1 MTYYRLMGEQ
11 RGFLARG
18 SMLIDENLEYDE
30 AVELLQDVKSEM
42 PLWKFWLIEQ
52 EFIDEKVQS
61 GIRSEPEPSV

>member
-11 RGFLARG
+11 RGFLSRG

-42 PLWKFWLIEQ
+42 PLWKFWMVEQ
-52 EFIDEKVQS
+52 EFIDEKVQQ
-61 GIRSEPEPSV
+61 GICTKPELSV

>member
-30 AVELLQDVKSEM
+30 AVELQV
-42 PLWKFWLIEQ
+42 LIY
-52 EFIDEKVQS
+52 
-61 GIRSEPEPSV
+61 

>member
-11 RGFLARG
+11 RGFLSRG

-42 PLWKFWLIEQ
+42 PLWKFWLVEQ

-61 GIRSEPEPSV
+61 GIRTKPELSV

>member
-11 RGFLARG
+11 RGFLSRG

-30 AVELLQDVKSEM
+30 AVKLLQDVKNEM
-42 PLWKFWLIEQ
+42 PLWKFWLVEQ

-61 GIRSEPEPSV
+61 GIRTEPESSV

>member
-11 RGFLARG
+11 RGFLSRG

-42 PLWKFWLIEQ
+42 PLWKFWLVEQ

-61 GIRSEPEPSV
+61 GIRTEPESSV

>member
-11 RGFLARG
+11 RGFLSRG

-30 AVELLQDVKSEM
+30 AVELLQDVKNEM
-42 PLWKFWLIEQ
+42 PLWKFWLVEQ

-61 GIRSEPEPSV
+61 GIRTEPESSV